1 MDQAHILGERKS
13 HWRVRAERTL
23 HKNSSR
29 ELKRTVCFCLSKH
42 DSLSCFCYSEI
53 KNIWLVCQAAKPADT
68 SGHHHPSCHA
78 RENNQNISDFRK
90 SWLGLCAQHQIN
102 VSPFHMMA
110 YWDPLK
116 VKKKKKRPTGTRT
129 NYFKL
134 RCVCLWLCLLTLV
147 DACTWR
153 CLGDRWLCSLL
164 YPTKV
169 SGKNN
174 TKIESILLLKH
185 WKHKTHSSWF
195 DAGTERRISHNFFQS
210 VQKFEPIKEMPKR

>member
-1 MDQAHILGERKS
+1 MIPFPVFVILKLKTFDWCARQQSLQTPQVTIIS
-13 HWRVRAERTL
+13 HAMPGKTIKTSLTL
-23 HKNSSR
+23 ENHGWDFALNTK
-29 ELKRTVCFCLSKH
+29 LMYHHFIWWLIGILSK
-42 DSLSCFCYSEI
+42 L
-53 KNIWLVCQAAKPADT
+53 
-68 SGHHHPSCHA
+68 
-78 RENNQNISDFRK
+78 
-90 SWLGLCAQHQIN
+90 
-102 VSPFHMMA
+102 
-110 YWDPLK
+110 
-116 VKKKKKRPTGTRT
+116 KKKKKRPTGTRT

-195 DAGTERRISHNFFQS
+195 DAGTERISHNFFQS